1 YPKDELVNQ
10 IEIVRGL
17 GLASRNTVQGSN
29 ESIPVEETSQSPSA
43 TMQED
48 EVINY
53 PNPFNPS
60 TVISYKLQAASRV
73 TLKVYDVL
81 GREVAVLVD
90 EFKNA
95 GNYKITFNV
104 KTRHGVSLQ
113 SGVYFYRLTTPT
125 NTITKKMLLIK

>member
-43 TMQED
+43 AMQED
-48 EVINY
+48 EVTNY

-60 TVISYKLQAASRV
+60 TQISFTLKERANIS
-73 TLKVYDVL
+73 LKVYDVL
-81 GREVAVLVD
+81 GKEAANLADGYYEVGKHTA
-90 EFKNA
+90 
-95 GNYKITFNV
+95 TFDGSN
-104 KTRHGVSLQ
+104 LA
-113 SGVYFYRLTTPT
+113 SGIYFYRLTTPT
-125 NTITKKMLLIK
+125 VTITKKIMLVK